1 MRMNR
6 LSELKRRLL
15 IATVAAALLAGI
27 FMLYLQPEFLR
38 MVAEQVWACF

>member
-1 MRMNR
+1 MSMNR

-15 IATVAAALLAGI
+15 IATVAAALLAGV
-27 FMLYLQPEFLR
+27 FMLFLQPEFVQ